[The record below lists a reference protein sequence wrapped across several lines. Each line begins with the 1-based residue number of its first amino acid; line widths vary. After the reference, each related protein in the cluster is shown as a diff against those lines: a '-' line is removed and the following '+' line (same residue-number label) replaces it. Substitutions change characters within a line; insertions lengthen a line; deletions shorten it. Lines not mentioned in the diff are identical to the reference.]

1 MTDLTAAGH
10 FSSMEVALKTPGRWT
25 SSFSLL
31 DRVRIAVSGEEGVV
45 IAVWINNQFTVRY
58 CQADG
63 VAVERVWSAD
73 ALLPADGAEVIE
85 LKTVS

>member
-1 MTDLTAAGH
+1 MKAPDRWAG
-10 FSSMEVALKTPGRWT
+10 T
-25 SSFSLL
+25 FSLL

-45 IAVWINNQFTVRY
+45 VAVWISNQYTVRY

-73 ALLPADGAEVIE
+73 ALLPADGAEVVA
-85 LKTVS
+85 LKAVA